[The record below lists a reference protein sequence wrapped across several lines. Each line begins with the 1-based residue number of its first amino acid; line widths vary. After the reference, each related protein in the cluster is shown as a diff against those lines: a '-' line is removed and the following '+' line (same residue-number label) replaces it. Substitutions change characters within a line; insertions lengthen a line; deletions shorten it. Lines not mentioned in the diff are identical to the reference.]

1 MKFIK
6 LLLVLLVVCINYQ
19 CSENK
24 DTIELQQQKKITKP
38 KVRQNVPRYSR
49 NELIIKYKPNLS
61 RRDKQNLRNQYGVE
75 TYEQCD
81 LCDDDLIEKWN
92 FGSGLNSN
100 INIEDKKLSIQGGS
114 GGPEGDITDVDY
126 EFSFRLEGEYDS
138 YSSGEGYGSYSDQIV
153 GSNEGVT
160 IAVLDTGIDANYPLF
175 PDAFLF
181 NSSGI
186 DVEGE
191 TSGWNF
197 VGHNSNF
204 FDDYNLIHG
213 TKVSY
218 IINKKLREEGIPHQ
232 ILPVK
237 VCDENGVATYFNIL
251 CGLKYALP
259 RANIVQISLGWY
271 ETNTEVNTI
280 FSSLVAHYQKK
291 VLVVTSAGNSAKNTD
306 DIVHYPSCY
315 PQRNILS
322 IASSNADNSNIA
334 SFSNFGLNTVDFYAP
349 GEDIAF
355 YDISMIFVPISGTS
369 YSAPL
374 VSALSAKI
382 LYNSGMLYSPND
394 IISQLTVDGITI
406 SYDVSKP
413 VKYNKLLN

>member
-1 MKFIK
+1 MK
-6 LLLVLLVVCINYQ
+6 LLKLLFVLLVACVSYQ
-19 CSENK
+19 CNENK
-24 DTIELQQQKKITKP
+24 ENIELQERRKVTKSKKSVNI
-38 KVRQNVPRYSR
+38 PRYSR
-49 NELIIKYKPNLS
+49 SELIIKYRPNLS
-61 RRDKQNLRNQYGVE
+61 RAEKQSLRNTYGVE

-81 LCDDDLIEKWN
+81 LCDDDLIEKWD
-92 FGSGLNSN
+92 FGNGVNV
-100 INIEDKKLSIQGGS
+100 EDKKLTIDAGS

-126 EFSFRLEGEYDS
+126 EFSFRLEGEHDS
-138 YSSGEGYGSYSDQIV
+138 YGLGDGHGGYEGQIV
-153 GSNEGVT
+153 EVNEGVT

-175 PDAFLF
+175 PEQFLY
-181 NSSGI
+181 NSAGI
-186 DVEGE
+186 SVEGE
-191 TSGWNF
+191 LSGWNF

-218 IINKKLREEGIPHQ
+218 IINKRLRDEGVPHQ

-259 RANIVQISLGWY
+259 RSNIVQISLGWY
-271 ETNTEVNTI
+271 ETNADVNTI
-280 FSSLVAHYQKK
+280 FSAMVEEYQKS
-291 VLVVTSAGNSAKNTD
+291 VLVVTSAGNSGKNTD
-306 DIVHYPSCY
+306 DFVHYPSCY

-322 IASSNADNSNIA
+322 IAASNTNDSDIA
-334 SFSNFGLNTVDFYAP
+334 SFSNYGSNTVDFYAP
-349 GEDIAF
+349 GEEVAF

-382 LYNSGMLYSPND
+382 LYNSGMVDTPSE
-394 IISQLTVDGITI
+394 IIYQLTLDGTTV
-406 SYDVSKP
+406 SYNASRP